1 MCFCLCTLSAGAR
14 SRHCL
19 PLFSTRSPASRD
31 LKYWA
36 LHRKPISDRVSS
48 FSFASQAVASG
59 WAFFL
64 GYSGPPLVTP
74 SAALPSRLSL
84 SPGGGITRGR
94 WQSDPAATATRSNAG
109 KYLARFDISMR
120 VNESIRSGNSQEA
133 PPGGGA
139 TAADRHRP
147 DCPALPLPLLEDE
160 VPAVCRVQFI
170 SRRAIS
176 TLTQERNMA
185 PPFTLEKSLSFSQV
199 RVPVRLLS
207 STTCLSIC
215 ATSLSLL
222 FLWVR
227 SYSGSRE
234 AVFG

>member
-1 MCFCLCTLSAGAR
+1 
-14 SRHCL
+14 
-19 PLFSTRSPASRD
+19 
-31 LKYWA
+31 
-36 LHRKPISDRVSS
+36 VSS

-147 DCPALPLPLLEDE
+147 DCPALPLPLLGRPKHKQE
-160 VPAVCRVQFI
+160 VKGKEKEATQQYRVQTKENRGKENHQNPCYAF
-170 SRRAIS
+170 
-176 TLTQERNMA
+176 
-185 PPFTLEKSLSFSQV
+185 
-199 RVPVRLLS
+199 
-207 STTCLSIC
+207 
-215 ATSLSLL
+215 
-222 FLWVR
+222 
-227 SYSGSRE
+227 
-234 AVFG
+234 